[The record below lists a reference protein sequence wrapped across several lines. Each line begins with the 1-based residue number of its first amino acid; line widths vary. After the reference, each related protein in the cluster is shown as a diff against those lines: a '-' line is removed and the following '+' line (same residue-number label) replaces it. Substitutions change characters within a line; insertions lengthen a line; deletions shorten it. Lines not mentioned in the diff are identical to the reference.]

1 MFKIIIPILVIALAA
16 FVGMNAKSGLIRGV
30 ADGMLVSP
38 NCPLACS
45 AQTARKTC

>member
-30 ADGMLVSP
+30 VCWYRP
-38 NCPLACS
+38 PVPPWP
-45 AQTARKTC
+45 